1 MSTTRSALLA
11 AILSLSL
18 IIAAGCSGADKTPP
32 PAKPAADAKP
42 AASGRFIVAGS
53 GTNLPITGKLAD
65 AYNKKMAAAAVE
77 VPKSI
82 GTDGAVK
89 AVQTGTLEL
98 GLVSRPLTAAEKASG
113 LLEIP
118 YARVAIVFA
127 AHPGVPDTDV
137 SLDDIVNIHRGV
149 KTSWRDG
156 RPIVVL
162 IRGMHDSSNLTL
174 FGLIPGYADAI
185 KDSIDQKRWQVM
197 YHDIDM
203 AETLRAKQ
211 GAFGHTDATEIKING
226 GIKPLSIGGVA
237 PTAENIRSGKYP
249 YVKPLSFI
257 HKGPLSE
264 RAKAF
269 IAFVNS
275 PEGQAIITDNGGT
288 PLQ

>member
-1 MSTTRSALLA
+1 MFNTRSVLLA
-11 AILSLSL
+11 VILSLSL
-18 IIAAGCSGADKTPP
+18 SLVAGCSSAGNAPP

-42 AASGRFIVAGS
+42 AAAGRFIVAGS
-53 GTNLPITGKLAD
+53 GSNLPITGKLAD
-65 AYNKKMAAAAVE
+65 AYNKKTGAAVE

-89 AVQTGTLEL
+89 AVQSGALEL
-98 GLVSRPLTAAEKASG
+98 GLVSRPLTATEKTSG
-113 LLEIP
+113 LVEIP
-118 YARVAIVFA
+118 YARIAIVFA

-137 SLDDIVNIHRGV
+137 TLDDIVKIHRGE

-162 IRGMHDSSNLTL
+162 IRGMHDSSNLIL
-174 FGLIPGYADAI
+174 FQLIPGYADII

-203 AETLRAKQ
+203 AEALRAKQ
-211 GAFGHTDATEIKING
+211 GAFGHTDATEIKINA
-226 GIKPLSIGGVA
+226 GIKPLAIGGIA
-237 PTAENIRSGKYP
+237 PTDDNIKSGRYP

-269 IAFVNS
+269 IAFVHS
-275 PEGQAIITDNGGT
+275 PEGHTIITDNGGT

>member
-1 MSTTRSALLA
+1 MFNPRNALLA

-18 IIAAGCSGADKTPP
+18 VAGCSGAGNAPA
-32 PAKPAADAKP
+32 PAKPAADTKP

-65 AYNKKMAAAAVE
+65 AYNNKTGSAVE

-89 AVQTGTLEL
+89 AVQAGTLEL

-113 LLEIP
+113 LVEIP

-137 SLDDIVNIHRGV
+137 SHDDIVKIYRGE

-162 IRGMHDSSNLTL
+162 IRGMHDSSNLIL
-174 FGLIPGYADAI
+174 FPLIPGFADAI
-185 KDSIDQKRWQVM
+185 KDSLNQKRWQVM

-203 AETLRAKQ
+203 AESLRAKQ
-211 GAFGHTDATEIKING
+211 GAFGYTDTTEIKINA
-226 GIKPLSIGGVA
+226 GIKPLTVGGVA
-237 PTAENIRSGKYP
+237 PTGENIRSGRYP

-275 PEGQAIITDNGGT
+275 PDGQTIITDNGGT

>member
-1 MSTTRSALLA
+1 MFTPRNALLA
-11 AILSLSL
+11 AALSL
-18 IIAAGCSGADKTPP
+18 ILLAGCSGAVKTPA
-32 PAKPAADAKP
+32 PAKPGVDAKP

-65 AYNKKMAAAAVE
+65 AYNKKMGAAAVE

-89 AVQTGTLEL
+89 AVQAGTLEL

-113 LLEIP
+113 LVEIP

-127 AHPGVPDTDV
+127 AHPGVPDNDV
-137 SLDDIVNIHRGV
+137 TTDDIVNIHRGA
-149 KTSWRDG
+149 KTTWRDG

-174 FGLIPGYADAI
+174 YGLIPGYADAI
-185 KDSIDQKRWQVM
+185 KDSVENKRWQIM

-203 AETLRAKQ
+203 AKALRTKQ
-211 GAFGHTDATEIKING
+211 GAFGHTDSTEIKINA
-226 GIKPLSIGGVA
+226 GIKPLTIGGVA
-237 PTAENIRSGKYP
+237 PTDDNIRSGRYP

-257 HKGPLSE
+257 YKGALTE

-269 IAFVNS
+269 IAFVAS
-275 PEGQAIITDNGGT
+275 REGQAIITDNGGT

>member
-1 MSTTRSALLA
+1 MCNLRNALLA
-11 AILSLSL
+11 AILSLIL
-18 IIAAGCSGADKTPP
+18 VAGCSGAGNAPS
-32 PAKPAADAKP
+32 PAKPGADAKP

-65 AYNKKMAAAAVE
+65 AYNKKTGAAAVE

-89 AVQTGTLEL
+89 AVQAGALEL
-98 GLVSRPLTAAEKASG
+98 GLVSRPLTDAEKASG
-113 LLEIP
+113 LVEIP
-118 YARVAIVFA
+118 YARVAIIFA
-127 AHPGVPDTDV
+127 AHPGVPDTDI
-137 SLDDIVNIHRGV
+137 SHDDIVKIYRGE

-162 IRGMHDSSNLTL
+162 IRGMHDSSNIILY
-174 FGLIPGYADAI
+174 GLIPGYADVI
-185 KDSIDQKRWQVM
+185 KDSIAQKRWQVM

-203 AETLRAKQ
+203 AEALRAKQ
-211 GAFGHTDATEIKING
+211 GAFGHTDSAEIKINA
-226 GIKPLSIGGVA
+226 GIKPLAIGGVA
-237 PTAENIRSGKYP
+237 PTDDNIRSGRYP

-264 RAKAF
+264 RATAF
-269 IAFVNS
+269 IAFVHS
-275 PEGQAIITDNGGT
+275 PEGQTIITDNGGT